1 MLVLILKVLDRLRMI
16 LSNFVLA
23 LLNILFILIKV
34 VDNFLNFKNHI
45 DRNGQEPVFDHLRHL
60 NVVNEEIEDQ
70 LVGVGRILCLTSLI
84 ELLEV

>member
-1 MLVLILKVLDRLRMI
+1 
-16 LSNFVLA
+16 
-23 LLNILFILIKV
+23 

-60 NVVNEEIEDQ
+60 NVVDEEIEDQ